1 MQVCPQPGQ
10 HERDGPRDAQPAQCR
25 PADGGGRRLV
35 QQLRELDTE
44 RVREPLQRLD
54 VRAGA
59 AGITYL
65 KILVSFNQFCR

>member
-25 PADGGGRRLV
+25 PTDGGGRRLV

-59 AGITYL
+59 ARL
-65 KILVSFNQFCR
+65 P